1 VVCWLTNKF
10 HYLQKFGK
18 IRVYVRLICHVNI
31 MYVVVCIQKKD
42 YMLRLLRLVDKANG
56 YMFGELEERDVQA
69 LIKEKLEID
78 D

>member
-1 VVCWLTNKF
+1 MC
-10 HYLQKFGK
+10 
-18 IRVYVRLICHVNI
+18 
-31 MYVVVCIQKKD
+31 MYVVVCPQKKD